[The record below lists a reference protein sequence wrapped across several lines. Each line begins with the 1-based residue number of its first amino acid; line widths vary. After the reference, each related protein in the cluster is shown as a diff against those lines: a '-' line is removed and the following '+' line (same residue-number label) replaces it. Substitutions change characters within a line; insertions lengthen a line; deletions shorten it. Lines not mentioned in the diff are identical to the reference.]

1 MCTPMAAGQAALG
14 IGSSYLQ
21 GQAAG
26 ESAYQQSVHNAQM
39 AQWRNDRYQSMVEYQ
54 QKVADWQE
62 ERYYKTVA
70 SATES
75 ARGQYSSVLEQV
87 DQVRNRT
94 LHSIANAS
102 RQAQKG
108 RSFTY
113 AASSETGTGGSS
125 IRLAQQQYELAE
137 ARHTYIAFENLKGS
151 LRQSERNLM
160 GVNAQAQ
167 NRINQAMPSPMA
179 PIDPVQPTQQVQ
191 APSMLPYLIQG
202 GSAIMGAAAWQQGLD
217 AQTMGATDY
226 ANTWGTTWWAGSSQT
241 TIE

>member
-1 MCTPMAAGQAALG
+1 MAAASAGMG
-14 IGSSYLQ
+14 IASSYAQ

-26 ESAYQQSVHNAQM
+26 QSAYEQSVYNAQM
-39 AQWRNDRYQSMVEYQ
+39 AQWRNDRFQSMVDYQ

-62 ERYYKTVA
+62 ERYYKTAA

-75 ARGQYSSVLEQV
+75 ARGQYSTVLEQV

-113 AASSETGTGGSS
+113 ASSSETGTGGSS

-151 LRQSERNLM
+151 LKQSERNLM
-160 GVNAQAQ
+160 GINAQAQ
-167 NRINQAMPSPMA
+167 NRINQAMPAPMA
-179 PIDPVQPTQQVQ
+179 PIDPVQPTQQVSQ
-191 APSMLPYLIQG
+191 PSMLPYLIQG
-202 GSAIMGAAAWQQGLD
+202 GSAIVGAAAWQQGID
-217 AQTMGATDY
+217 AQWMDTADY
-226 ANTWGTTWWAGSSQT
+226 ANSWGNSWWSGSATTPVT
-241 TIE
+241 PPN